1 MNAGALPEGALPVQ
15 DFEKTGG
22 IIALIGVVLAAIGG
36 SLRFTRLGLLGL
48 GVLGVGVV
56 CWGVSGIVEGR
67 MIFSRPG
74 VRYRQSFY
82 GLAARLWGVLIC
94 MAGVALFGFSLLL
107 FVKPDM
113 PYEQALTSPLGKSI
127 GMLLGG
133 LAGMIYALTLI
144 LGRAEDTGSWLRKA
158 LSLPGRIL
166 GVFVL
171 VVCIGLAAAGV
182 VRLVSPLAYDE
193 LIKAI
198 SDQLP
203 RAPQLDNK

>member
-1 MNAGALPEGALPVQ
+1 MK

-36 SLRFTRLGLLGL
+36 SLQFNLLGLLGL

-56 CWGVSGIVEGR
+56 CWGVSGVIEGR

-74 VRYRQSFY
+74 VRYRQSYY
-82 GLAARLWGVLIC
+82 GLAARLWGVLLC
-94 MAGVALFGFSLLL
+94 MAGVALVGFSFLL
-107 FVKPDM
+107 FFNPDM
-113 PYEQALTSPLGKSI
+113 AIEQALTSSLGKSI

-133 LAGMIYALTLI
+133 LTGMLYAMTLI
-144 LGRAEDTGSWLRKA
+144 LGRAEDSGSWLRQA

-166 GVFVL
+166 GVLVL
-171 VVCIGLAAAGV
+171 MVSMGLAAAGV
-182 VRLVSPLAYDE
+182 VRLVSPLAYDD
-193 LIKAI
+193 LMQAI

>member
-1 MNAGALPEGALPVQ
+1 VQ

-22 IIALIGVVLAAIGG
+22 IIALIGVALAAIGG
-36 SLRFTRLGLLGL
+36 SLQFTRLGLIGL

-56 CWGVSGIVEGR
+56 CWGVSGVIEGR

-74 VRYRQSFY
+74 VRYRQSYY

-94 MAGVALFGFSLLL
+94 MAGVALVGLSFLL
-107 FVKPDM
+107 FFKPEM
-113 PYEQALTSPLGKSI
+113 SFEEALTSSVGKSI

-133 LAGMIYALTLI
+133 LTGMLYGMTLI
-144 LGRAEDTGSWLRKA
+144 LGRAEDSGSWLRKA
-158 LSLPGRIL
+158 ISLPGRIL

-171 VVCIGLAAAGV
+171 VISIGLAAAGV
-182 VRLVSPLAYDE
+182 VRLVTPQVYDDVVQ
-193 LIKAI
+193 AI

-203 RAPQLDNK
+203 RAPQLDNR